1 MGCTKSK
8 TMRLQEYLKQKSDL
22 QDLQKITYPPGK
34 TLLLKRIEK

>member
-8 TMRLQEYLKQKSDL
+8 LMKLTEINKVNSQMNLL
-22 QDLQKITYPPGK
+22 TFPPGK